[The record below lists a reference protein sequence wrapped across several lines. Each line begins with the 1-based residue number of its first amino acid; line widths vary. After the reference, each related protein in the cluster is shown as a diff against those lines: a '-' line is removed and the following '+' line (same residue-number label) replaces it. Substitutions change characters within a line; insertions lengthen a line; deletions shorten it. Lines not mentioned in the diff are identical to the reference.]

1 MDTVSRRLRGLW
13 QQIACCALTLLAFLA
28 TQTTDCW
35 ACRTPVYRYAMY
47 NWPAAPGYVF
57 YFHYGQPR
65 QEDEQVNQSIRAML
79 HDKRPANV
87 VLQEI
92 DASGEDGLRQLPKV
106 VASDFRKHS
115 DGKSPMYLVYTPWGV
130 KLFAGQLDPTT
141 VRAMFESPAR
151 QRLGELLHQGHACVW
166 IVLSGSD
173 TQAAEQAAKTAQE
186 VAEAVAA
193 GKILADLLTDD
204 DDPALVPS
212 FPTQPAVPASKAI
225 PQQSPDEPS
234 ANQAEAAVPAEP
246 DRPAGNRPRLTAGVL
261 SVSRDDPAESW
272 LVRTL
277 LSVEPDLNQYQKEP
291 MAFPVFGRGRVLLPF
306 VGKGITA
313 ENLTDCLAYV
323 AGPCSCQVKDENP
336 GFDLLMR
343 WDWEAT
349 ADALA
354 ADQGEQSRGRDVAY
368 MEIDPAQGGPSAK
381 LTGDGAQQAA
391 GHAEPLAAGPLPDNT
406 TRAGQ
411 LPQCCQDA
419 AVAPA
424 TGNLD
429 HSGHTSL
436 PGVCCYGDAGSFQ
449 NRLWLTVGLVLT
461 GAVLAVLLIGTVVL
475 RRSS

>member
-1 MDTVSRRLRGLW
+1 MHTASHQIWALRRRMASCMLGVLV
-13 QQIACCALTLLAFLA
+13 FLA
-28 TQTTDCW
+28 MQTTDCW

-47 NWPAAPGYVF
+47 NWPSAPGYVF

-130 KLFAGQLDPTT
+130 KLFAGQLDARTA
-141 VRAMFESPAR
+141 RAMFESPAR

-173 TQAAEQAAKTAQE
+173 TQAVEQAAKTAQE

-204 DDPALVPS
+204 DDDPALAPS
-212 FPTQPAVPASKAI
+212 FPRQTAPAASEGI
-225 PQQSPDEPS
+225 PHRSPDESS
-234 ANQAEAAVPAEP
+234 ANQAETAAPAEA
-246 DRPAGNRPRLTAGVL
+246 DRPAGHRPRLTAGVL

-291 MAFPVFGRGRVLLPF
+291 MVFPVFGRGRVLLPF

-354 ADQGEQSRGRDVAY
+354 ADQREQSRGREVAY

-381 LTGDGAQQAA
+381 LTGDGAQQPA
-391 GHAEPLAAGPLPDNT
+391 GQAKPLAAAPPDNT
-406 TRAGQ
+406 SAGQ
-411 LPQCCQDA
+411 LPQCCQQA
-419 AVAPA
+419 ASALA
-424 TGNLD
+424 SGSLD
-429 HSGHTSL
+429 HSGQTSP
-436 PGVCCYGDAGSFQ
+436 PGVCCYGPAGSFQ

-461 GAVLAVLLIGTVVL
+461 GAVMAVLLIGTAVL
-475 RRSS
+475 RRAS